1 MTLTHVFESGPLR
14 RTIDGLAAR
23 SEELGARVR
32 RYRARRRVYLQA
44 MSELQLFTDRELA
57 DLCFTRADIPRVA
70 RESAERA

>member
-23 SEELGARVR
+23 ADELGGRLR
-32 RYRARRRVYLQA
+32 RYRARRRVYQQVMA
-44 MSELQLFTDRELA
+44 ELQLFTDRELA
-57 DLCFTRADIPRVA
+57 ELGFTRVDIPRVA